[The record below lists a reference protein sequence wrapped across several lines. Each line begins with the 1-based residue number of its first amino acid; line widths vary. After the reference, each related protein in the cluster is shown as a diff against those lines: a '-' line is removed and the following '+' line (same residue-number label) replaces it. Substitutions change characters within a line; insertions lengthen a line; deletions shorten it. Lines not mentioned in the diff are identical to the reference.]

1 MITLFVDG
9 QPVQSTSLLY
19 IPQAATPLTSA
30 GLLGGKHGDVVAFIG
45 GGHATTTNHAHAT
58 PLQLPSPLPSP
69 PRMTWSVGSCYLLD
83 EPMTPLAANALFSA
97 GPRYSGGFHGEDG
110 RGRIPVCLTTLS
122 PLNIATLFHGES
134 QRLHRFHRQHHSNRR
149 SGNGDKGR
157 KSSSVSSSSSSS
169 SSSASAPRLSSS
181 LSLSGG
187 DNASINS
194 GSSRSSSKGG
204 DRGSSS
210 GSGGGGSSSGGGSG
224 VGGGSSGGG
233 GGGAGSD
240 ADLALIEWD
249 TRTRNGTTHIVL
261 PSPLLPNHIMVA
273 VSAAR
278 VIEMRPTNI
287 IATLGHDRVVASS
300 QAFDQWQHLLR
311 HHYQDHQ
318 DHDQHS
324 GEGHGQSQT
333 SAQPPP
339 PPPPPPPRRTNSM
352 GYVLDTV
359 GRGATSDQ
367 QYRQDQQ
374 DQQHPP
380 PPPPPPPGP
389 PPQGSLPPGIHPP
402 GNTQKG
408 GEGGGG
414 GEEAR
419 GETKFTGE
427 RSGND
432 AIVSSETS
440 QETPQ
445 EASQEAQEKA
455 TPPSS
460 PPSPR
465 FATTQWVLL
474 PGPGGC
480 GPGGMRAPPGMMR
493 CSQGR
498 IQQPSRIADTIRGTC
513 KGGTELLLLL
523 LDLAHTEAAVVD
535 VLTLMR
541 AATCAHAKNLEVR
554 RDHHVEVG
562 LL

>member
-1 MITLFVDG
+1 
-9 QPVQSTSLLY
+9 
-19 IPQAATPLTSA
+19 
-30 GLLGGKHGDVVAFIG
+30 
-45 GGHATTTNHAHAT
+45 
-58 PLQLPSPLPSP
+58 
-69 PRMTWSVGSCYLLD
+69 
-83 EPMTPLAANALFSA
+83 
-97 GPRYSGGFHGEDG
+97 
-110 RGRIPVCLTTLS
+110 
-122 PLNIATLFHGES
+122 
-134 QRLHRFHRQHHSNRR
+134 
-149 SGNGDKGR
+149 
-157 KSSSVSSSSSSS
+157 
-169 SSSASAPRLSSS
+169 

-187 DNASINS
+187 DAASINS
-194 GSSRSSSKGG
+194 GSSRSRSKGG

-224 VGGGSSGGG
+224 LGGGSSGGG

-249 TRTRNGTTHIVL
+249 NRTRNGTTHIVL

-273 VSAAR
+273 ISAAR

-318 DHDQHS
+318 DQDRHS

-333 SAQPPP
+333 GAQPPP

-359 GRGATSDQ
+359 GRGATSD
-367 QYRQDQQ
+367 RHKQDQH
-374 DQQHPP
+374 DQQHTP

-402 GNTQKG
+402 GITQKG
-408 GEGGGG
+408 RGGGG
-414 GEEAR
+414 AR
-419 GETKFTGE
+419 GETKFNRE
-427 RSGND
+427 CSGND
-432 AIVSSETS
+432 AIMSSGAS
-440 QETPQ
+440 QETTQ

-455 TPPSS
+455 TPPSAPSAPSAPSS
-460 PPSPR
+460 PSSPSSPR
-465 FATTQWVLL
+465 CATTQWMLL

-480 GPGGMRAPPGMMR
+480 GPGGVRAPPGMMR

-498 IQQPSRIADTIRGTC
+498 IQQPGRIADTIRGTC

-554 RDHHVEVG
+554 RD
-562 LL
+562 